1 MITLTQVTP
10 TGGDC
15 TAGYRVDLDK
25 EYTVSEFIEEVLQR
39 FSNEWGYFCIKN
51 LFTRIEYRSGKLI
64 ENMIEG
70 NVLSAKIVSV
80 TANGGWSSMDYNII
94 VGTK

>member
-25 EYTVSEFIEEVLQR
+25 EYTVSEFIEEVLER
-39 FSNEWGYFCIKN
+39 FSNEWGYFYIKN
-51 LFTRIEYRSGKLI
+51 IFTRIEYRYGKLI
-64 ENMIEG
+64 DNIIEG
-70 NVLSAKIVSV
+70 NILSAKIVSV
-80 TANGGWSSMDYNII
+80 TASGGYSRMDYNII
-94 VGTK
+94 IKL

>member
-25 EYTVSEFIEEVLQR
+25 VYTVSEFIEEVLKR
-39 FSNEWGYFCIKN
+39 FSNEWGYFRIMN
-51 LFTRIEYRSGKLI
+51 IFTRIEYRSGKLI
-64 ENMIEG
+64 ENRLEG

-80 TANGGWSSMDYNII
+80 TASGGWGNMDYKII
-94 VGTK
+94 IE